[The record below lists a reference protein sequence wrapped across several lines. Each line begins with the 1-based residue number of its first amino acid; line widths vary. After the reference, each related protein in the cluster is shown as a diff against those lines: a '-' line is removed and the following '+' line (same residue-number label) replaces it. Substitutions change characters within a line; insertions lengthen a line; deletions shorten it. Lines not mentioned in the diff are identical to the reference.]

1 MKKNLTFLFAITQ
14 FMYWTGFASIMA
26 FVSIYLL
33 DIHVKNATI
42 GIVIAAGGI
51 LSALSQPVLGTLSDR
66 FAFFSVR
73 RIMTVLLSLIVL
85 SAAALLM
92 THGGHPVF
100 ACIIYGCCIM
110 ALQQMQPFVNA
121 LGMRCLNDGYQLD
134 FGIARAVGSAGYA
147 SVAFALGL
155 LSERLGTAVIP
166 AFILGAF
173 VLLGVTLVFYPG
185 RIFAVA
191 GQQEQKRE
199 GADSL
204 PAFIR
209 RYPRFAV
216 LLAGLIL
223 IYYGHTLINSFTF
236 QIIQTKGGGN
246 SEMGIATALAAVLEL
261 FMMFLFTRIMKR
273 FSLKLLLRVSACFF
287 TLKVAGSLLTP
298 DVLSYYLVQILQMLG
313 WAIMSVALVY
323 YVNRIMAG
331 EDRVKGQTYATMT
344 YTVGSVLG
352 AWIGGLLI
360 DVSGVQTMLST
371 GVLISGIGT
380 LIAFFGTAEKPNQ
393 VTDIKEKM

>member
-33 DIHVKNATI
+33 DIHVKNAMI

-287 TLKVAGSLLTP
+287 TLKVAGSLLAP